1 MSTSKTIV
9 ITGASQGIGAGL
21 VNTFAGRGYNV
32 VATSRSVSRSSE
44 IPASD
49 KVVRVDGDIADPATA
64 RKVVETALS
73 RFGRIDALVNNAG
86 IFFAKPFVDYT
97 LDDYRKLAATNVEGF
112 LHLTQLV
119 VRQMVEQKNGGCIVS
134 ITTPLISHPIA
145 GMPVSVA
152 MITKGGIEAASK
164 NIAME
169 YARDGIRVN
178 TVAPGVVDTPLHK
191 DNPKDFLKTLF
202 ADEQHFERAGDRRC
216 GRLPDRGSAYHRGGA
231 ARRRRRTSG
240 QMVTP
245 VHAQA
250 AGAEQRLKD
259 LDITLPPPPMPFGAY
274 VEAVQIGRL
283 LFLSGMLPVVDRKT
297 QFIGRLGGE
306 LSVEEGRKAAEL
318 AALSALAAVREHLGS
333 LDKVTGVA
341 KLGVYIATAGDF
353 RDHPKVADGASEVL
367 LKVFGPEMLSGRVV
381 LGVASLPLGL
391 PVEVELV
398 LEVAA

>member
-21 VNTFAGRGYNV
+21 VNTFAERGYNV

-44 IPASD
+44 IPASE
-49 KVVRVDGDIADPATA
+49 KVVRVDGDIADSATA

-119 VRQMVEQKNGGCIVS
+119 VRRMVEQKNGGSIVS

-191 DNPKDFLKTLF
+191 DNPKDFLKTLS
-202 ADEQHFERAGDRRC
+202 
-216 GRLPDRGSAYHRGGA
+216 PMNSISSAQEIVDAVVFLTEAPHITGEVLHVDGGA
-231 ARRRRRTSG
+231 
-240 QMVTP
+240 
-245 VHAQA
+245 
-250 AGAEQRLKD
+250 
-259 LDITLPPPPMPFGAY
+259 
-274 VEAVQIGRL
+274 
-283 LFLSGMLPVVDRKT
+283 
-297 QFIGRLGGE
+297 
-306 LSVEEGRKAAEL
+306 
-318 AALSALAAVREHLGS
+318 HLG
-333 LDKVTGVA
+333 
-341 KLGVYIATAGDF
+341 
-353 RDHPKVADGASEVL
+353 RW
-367 LKVFGPEMLSGRVV
+367 
-381 LGVASLPLGL
+381 
-391 PVEVELV
+391 
-398 LEVAA
+398 

>member
-44 IPASD
+44 IPPSD
-49 KVVRVDGDIADPATA
+49 NVVRVDGDIADPATA

-73 RFGRIDALVNNAG
+73 RFRRIDALVNNAG

-119 VRQMVEQKNGGCIVS
+119 VRQMVAQKNGGSIVS

-178 TVAPGVVDTPLHK
+178 MVAPGVVDTPLHK
-191 DNPKDFLKTLF
+191 DNPKDFLKTLS
-202 ADEQHFERAGDRRC
+202 
-216 GRLPDRGSAYHRGGA
+216 PMNSISSAQEIVDAVVFLTEAPHITGEVLHVDGGA
-231 ARRRRRTSG
+231 
-240 QMVTP
+240 
-245 VHAQA
+245 
-250 AGAEQRLKD
+250 
-259 LDITLPPPPMPFGAY
+259 
-274 VEAVQIGRL
+274 
-283 LFLSGMLPVVDRKT
+283 
-297 QFIGRLGGE
+297 
-306 LSVEEGRKAAEL
+306 
-318 AALSALAAVREHLGS
+318 HLG
-333 LDKVTGVA
+333 
-341 KLGVYIATAGDF
+341 
-353 RDHPKVADGASEVL
+353 RW
-367 LKVFGPEMLSGRVV
+367 
-381 LGVASLPLGL
+381 
-391 PVEVELV
+391 
-398 LEVAA
+398 

>member
-119 VRQMVEQKNGGCIVS
+119 VRQMVAQKSGGSIVS

-191 DNPKDFLKTLF
+191 DNPKDFLKTLS
-202 ADEQHFERAGDRRC
+202 
-216 GRLPDRGSAYHRGGA
+216 PMNSISSAQEIVDAVVFLTEAPRITGEVLHVDGGA
-231 ARRRRRTSG
+231 
-240 QMVTP
+240 
-245 VHAQA
+245 
-250 AGAEQRLKD
+250 
-259 LDITLPPPPMPFGAY
+259 
-274 VEAVQIGRL
+274 
-283 LFLSGMLPVVDRKT
+283 
-297 QFIGRLGGE
+297 
-306 LSVEEGRKAAEL
+306 
-318 AALSALAAVREHLGS
+318 HLG
-333 LDKVTGVA
+333 KW
-341 KLGVYIATAGDF
+341 
-353 RDHPKVADGASEVL
+353 
-367 LKVFGPEMLSGRVV
+367 
-381 LGVASLPLGL
+381 
-391 PVEVELV
+391 
-398 LEVAA
+398 

>member
-119 VRQMVEQKNGGCIVS
+119 VRQMVAQKSDGSIVS

-191 DNPKDFLKTLF
+191 DNPKDFLKTLS
-202 ADEQHFERAGDRRC
+202 
-216 GRLPDRGSAYHRGGA
+216 PMNSISSAQEIVDAVVFLTEAPHITGEVLHVDGGA
-231 ARRRRRTSG
+231 
-240 QMVTP
+240 
-245 VHAQA
+245 
-250 AGAEQRLKD
+250 
-259 LDITLPPPPMPFGAY
+259 
-274 VEAVQIGRL
+274 
-283 LFLSGMLPVVDRKT
+283 
-297 QFIGRLGGE
+297 
-306 LSVEEGRKAAEL
+306 
-318 AALSALAAVREHLGS
+318 HLG
-333 LDKVTGVA
+333 KW
-341 KLGVYIATAGDF
+341 
-353 RDHPKVADGASEVL
+353 
-367 LKVFGPEMLSGRVV
+367 
-381 LGVASLPLGL
+381 
-391 PVEVELV
+391 
-398 LEVAA
+398 

>member
-119 VRQMVEQKNGGCIVS
+119 VRQMVEQKNGGSIVS

-191 DNPKDFLKTLF
+191 DNPKDFLKTLS
-202 ADEQHFERAGDRRC
+202 
-216 GRLPDRGSAYHRGGA
+216 PMNSISSAQEIVDAVVFLTEAPHITGEVLHVDGGA
-231 ARRRRRTSG
+231 
-240 QMVTP
+240 
-245 VHAQA
+245 
-250 AGAEQRLKD
+250 
-259 LDITLPPPPMPFGAY
+259 
-274 VEAVQIGRL
+274 
-283 LFLSGMLPVVDRKT
+283 
-297 QFIGRLGGE
+297 
-306 LSVEEGRKAAEL
+306 
-318 AALSALAAVREHLGS
+318 HLG
-333 LDKVTGVA
+333 
-341 KLGVYIATAGDF
+341 
-353 RDHPKVADGASEVL
+353 RW
-367 LKVFGPEMLSGRVV
+367 
-381 LGVASLPLGL
+381 
-391 PVEVELV
+391 
-398 LEVAA
+398 

>member
-119 VRQMVEQKNGGCIVS
+119 VRQMVAQKSGGSIVS

-178 TVAPGVVDTPLHK
+178 TVAPGVVNTPLHK
-191 DNPKDFLKTLF
+191 DNPKDFLKTLS
-202 ADEQHFERAGDRRC
+202 
-216 GRLPDRGSAYHRGGA
+216 PMNSISSAQEIVDAVVFLTEAPHITGEVLHVDGGA
-231 ARRRRRTSG
+231 
-240 QMVTP
+240 
-245 VHAQA
+245 
-250 AGAEQRLKD
+250 
-259 LDITLPPPPMPFGAY
+259 
-274 VEAVQIGRL
+274 
-283 LFLSGMLPVVDRKT
+283 
-297 QFIGRLGGE
+297 
-306 LSVEEGRKAAEL
+306 
-318 AALSALAAVREHLGS
+318 HLG
-333 LDKVTGVA
+333 
-341 KLGVYIATAGDF
+341 
-353 RDHPKVADGASEVL
+353 RW
-367 LKVFGPEMLSGRVV
+367 
-381 LGVASLPLGL
+381 
-391 PVEVELV
+391 
-398 LEVAA
+398 

>member
-49 KVVRVDGDIADPATA
+49 KVVRVDGEIADPATA

-119 VRQMVEQKNGGCIVS
+119 VRQMVAQKSDGSIVS

-169 YARDGIRVN
+169 YARDDIRVN

-191 DNPKDFLKTLF
+191 DNPKDFLKTLS
-202 ADEQHFERAGDRRC
+202 
-216 GRLPDRGSAYHRGGA
+216 PMNSISSAQEIVDAVVFLTEAPHITGEVLHVDGGA
-231 ARRRRRTSG
+231 
-240 QMVTP
+240 
-245 VHAQA
+245 
-250 AGAEQRLKD
+250 
-259 LDITLPPPPMPFGAY
+259 
-274 VEAVQIGRL
+274 
-283 LFLSGMLPVVDRKT
+283 
-297 QFIGRLGGE
+297 
-306 LSVEEGRKAAEL
+306 
-318 AALSALAAVREHLGS
+318 HLG
-333 LDKVTGVA
+333 KW
-341 KLGVYIATAGDF
+341 
-353 RDHPKVADGASEVL
+353 
-367 LKVFGPEMLSGRVV
+367 
-381 LGVASLPLGL
+381 
-391 PVEVELV
+391 
-398 LEVAA
+398 